1 MVEQCFSGGE
11 IRWKVHFDH
20 NISTIACLS
29 MIHQNDVSI
38 TSTVLQIAMYNKR
51 YYNMNDYFTLISLA
65 DALWIVFNKVLLSL
79 PVSGT

>member
-1 MVEQCFSGGE
+1 MKSPFWPQH
-11 IRWKVHFDH
+11 IND
-20 NISTIACLS
+20 S
-29 MIHQNDVSI
+29 MFINDS
-38 TSTVLQIAMYNKR
+38 SKRRQYNFTVLQIAMYNKR